1 CGIEVGHG
9 ARKVHLALGARAR
22 LVNQAAATTLTIGG
36 HPVLTE

>member
-1 CGIEVGHG
+1 EQRTVT
-9 ARKVHLALGARAR
+9 LPLGARAR